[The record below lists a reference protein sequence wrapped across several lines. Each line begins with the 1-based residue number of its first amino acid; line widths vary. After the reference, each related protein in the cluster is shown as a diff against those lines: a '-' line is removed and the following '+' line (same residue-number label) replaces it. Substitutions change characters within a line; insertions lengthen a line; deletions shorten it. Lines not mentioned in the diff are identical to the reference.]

1 MSTTGDLEG
10 AHECLV
16 DRHHP
21 ASVVK
26 LPAVVGGREQGHL
39 RKISFQFFNISF
51 RQKFFCQNN
60 FSNWFLF
67 KSHQLTLSKELV
79 TILHHL
85 GQERFKTSM
94 HYALL
99 PLWRLNWHGW
109 DLVSSA
115 YEVKVV
121 SVEELGDNVSSK
133 CEADSAVI
141 LAPPLKIRKC
151 GINWYRKLESEVL
164 DFTVDSFDK

>member
-16 DRHHP
+16 DWHHP

-51 RQKFFCQNN
+51 RQKFFCQNY

-67 KSHQLTLSKELV
+67 KSHQLTLGKELV
-79 TILHHL
+79 TILYHL
-85 GQERFKTSM
+85 SQERFKSNK
-94 HYALL
+94 HYA
-99 PLWRLNWHGW
+99 
-109 DLVSSA
+109 A
-115 YEVKVV
+115 TVKV
-121 SVEELGDNVSSK
+121 ELAWLRPGELCIWGQDHVCWGTWRQRQLQMWSWLRGHSRPTPEDKEMWNQL
-133 CEADSAVI
+133 I
-141 LAPPLKIRKC
+141 
-151 GINWYRKLESEVL
+151 SETWVRG
-164 DFTVDSFDK
+164 FRFHRRQFW